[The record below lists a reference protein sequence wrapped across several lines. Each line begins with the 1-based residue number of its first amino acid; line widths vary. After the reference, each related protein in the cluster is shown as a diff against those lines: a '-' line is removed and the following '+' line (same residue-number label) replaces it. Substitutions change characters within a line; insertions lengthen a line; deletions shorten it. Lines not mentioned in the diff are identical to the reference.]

1 MRLDAHAAWR
11 AVLIATGD
19 PAIAG
24 AVAGTEPRS
33 PGDINAAEL
42 IALLGDAERR
52 QWSAGDDIS
61 VIDLTTIDGLNTRHR
76 RTLDRLMDLEPAD
89 RRVVAAHHV
98 AGIPIDRLESLL
110 PDARQRLARLEP
122 ALEQELETAPAELAH
137 LTDLRPVETAADRRP
152 SRWAVP
158 AMAAILT
165 VAMGA
170 AAAIGWPPAVTTE
183 ETASP
188 ATTTP
193 IATLTTTTT
202 TPDLARLVTDP
213 DRQVHL
219 EMTADDEIVRR
230 LPGTGE
236 VIWTAG
242 PFRDAEVV
250 GVELDTVVILKGVRR
265 LKLSLVDGTLLPP

>member
-1 MRLDAHAAWR
+1 MRLDAYAAWR
-11 AVLIATGD
+11 AVLVSTGD

-33 PGDINAAEL
+33 PGDSAGEV
-42 IALLGDAERR
+42 IALLEGAERR
-52 QWSAGDDIS
+52 RRSAGDIA
-61 VIDLTTIDGLNTRHR
+61 VIDLTSIDGLDTRHR

-89 RRVVAAHHV
+89 RQVVAAHLV

-110 PDARQRLARLEP
+110 PGARQRLARLEP
-122 ALEQELETAPAELAH
+122 ALGEEPETAPAELAH

-165 VAMGA
+165 VAVGA
-170 AAAIGWPPAVTTE
+170 AAAIGWAPAVPSE
-183 ETASP
+183 ETAS
-188 ATTTP
+188 ATTMP

-202 TPDLARLVTDP
+202 APDLARLVTDP
-213 DRQVHL
+213 NRRVHV
-219 EMTADDEIVRR
+219 EMTPDYEVVRR

-242 PFRDAEVV
+242 PFRDAEVI
-250 GVELDTVVILKGVRR
+250 GVELDTVVIHTGVRR